1 MVFRSCSCFIHA
13 EFCKGLCSITL
24 LFQSLFQR
32 QLPYSGE
39 LNDLMCNT
47 EFTSREILWGS
58 LCLLCAYIDISFH
71 IP

>member
-1 MVFRSCSCFIHA
+1 MVFRSCSCFIRA

-39 LNDLMCNT
+39 LSDLMCNT
-47 EFTSREILWGS
+47 EFTSRDSLGFIVPS
-58 LCLLCAYIDISFH
+58 LCLY
-71 IP
+71 